1 MRTIVSLV
9 LSAAMGLLL
18 PLVSRALA
26 QQQSGSMM
34 PDCMSMM
41 GWPMMVFM
49 GLFWVLLVVL
59 MVLASLWLIKQL
71 RK

>member
-49 GLFWVLLVVL
+49 GLFWVLL
-59 MVLASLWLIKQL
+59 AWKI
-71 RK
+71 RER